1 MSPYLFSA
9 AAVIAVIGILACF
22 KINLDKIKENPEQV
36 AKAQTNFFMGVAIS
50 ESLPLIMIIF
60 ALIHA
65 VPLPIENLYIPAFII
80 IILMAF
86 AMFFIFLQR
95 KVDVEEDRKQAVN
108 QFSMIALALAN
119 AVPII
124 ALVLMFINV
133 A

>member
-1 MSPYLFSA
+1 MSPYLFTA
-9 AAVIAVIGILACF
+9 AAIIAVIGILIVF
-22 KINLDKIKENPEQV
+22 KINLDKIKADPEQV
-36 AKAQTNFFMGVAIS
+36 AKAQTNFFIGAAIS
-50 ESLPLIMIIF
+50 ESVPLIMIIY
-60 ALIHA
+60 AIIHA
-65 VPLPIENLYIPAFII
+65 VPLSIEDLYVSAFII

-95 KVDVEEDRKQAVN
+95 KVDVEEDRRQAVN
-108 QFSMIALALAN
+108 QFSIIAIALIN

>member
-1 MSPYLFSA
+1 MSPYLFTA
-9 AAVIAVIGILACF
+9 AAIIAVIGILIVF
-22 KINLDKIKENPEQV
+22 KINLDKIKADPEQV
-36 AKAQTNFFMGVAIS
+36 AKAQTNFFIGAAIS
-50 ESLPLIMIIF
+50 ESVPLIMIIY
-60 ALIHA
+60 AIIHA
-65 VPLPIENLYIPAFII
+65 VPLSIEDLYVPAFII

-95 KVDVEEDRKQAVN
+95 KVDVEEDRRQAEN
-108 QFSMIALALAN
+108 QFSIIAIALIN

>member
-1 MSPYLFSA
+1 MSPYLFTA
-9 AAVIAVIGILACF
+9 AAIIAVIGILIVF
-22 KINLDKIKENPEQV
+22 KINLDKIKADPEQV
-36 AKAQTNFFMGVAIS
+36 AKAQTNFFIGAAIS
-50 ESLPLIMIIF
+50 ESVPLIMIIY
-60 ALIHA
+60 AIIHA
-65 VPLPIENLYIPAFII
+65 VPLSIEDLYVPAVII

-95 KVDVEEDRKQAVN
+95 KVDVEEDRRQAVN
-108 QFSMIALALAN
+108 QFSMIAIALIN